1 MEEMLIVSMESFPG
15 GQKGLEIEVWG
26 GGNYFFSARAFQDVK
41 ASLHNQLHIPGKAES
56 WDIWL
61 ILFLRKFVLGAI

>member
-1 MEEMLIVSMESFPG
+1 MEEMLIVSMKSFLG
-15 GQKGLEIEVWG
+15 GQRGLEIEVRS

-41 ASLHNQLHIPGKAES
+41 ASLHNRFHACGKVEF

-61 ILFLRKFVLGAI
+61 ILFLRSSCWA